1 MRFNH
6 SKAKKEK
13 NTSARFLFPD
23 INFVSET
30 TRPSSISFQLIQ
42 VHAHLSHVFSLFYD
56 IFSFLF
62 LSVKDS
68 SNPIFRRV
76 ASWHSD
82 PFLLFYIR
90 YFSANSYW
98 HASACP
104 FFPRFVTR
112 RCIRATSNIWHRNRP
127 FIRPFLALA
136 CYLISYSRG
145 SCQSTSPSL
154 PRLVYPQAGACNE
167 VPRL

>member
-1 MRFNH
+1 MQ
-6 SKAKKEK
+6 
-13 NTSARFLFPD
+13 ARVCFFPY

-30 TRPSSISFQLIQ
+30 TRASSISFQLIQ
-42 VHAHLSHVFSLFYD
+42 IILRYFV
-56 IFSFLF
+56 FLF
-62 LSVKDS
+62 L
-68 SNPIFRRV
+68 IRIRIIQYLCE
-76 ASWHSD
+76 WHLGVVD

-90 YFSANSYW
+90 YFSATGIRSGV
-98 HASACP
+98 CP
-104 FFPRFVTR
+104 FFPCFVTR

-127 FIRPFLALA
+127 FIPPFLALA